1 MNSKIKH
8 LFTNE
13 IIKAFAKQG
22 YTGDKEMS
30 EIKIICKLFNPCG
43 IGSWF
48 LYEHVEEDLY
58 MAFCLLD
65 DPSYAEIGTIS
76 LNELV
81 ALKLPFG
88 LGIERDIH
96 FPTGEKTLKEIYDKV
111 KGR

>member
-1 MNSKIKH
+1 MNSKFKH

-13 IIKAFAKQG
+13 IIRAFAKQG

-43 IGSWF
+43 IGTWF
-48 LYEHVEEDLY
+48 LYEHVEEDIY

-65 DPSYAEIGTIS
+65 DPSCAEIGTIS

-88 LGIERDIH
+88 LGIERDIYFH
-96 FPTGEKTLKEIYDKV
+96 SGEKTLNQIWDEV
-111 KGR
+111 KKR